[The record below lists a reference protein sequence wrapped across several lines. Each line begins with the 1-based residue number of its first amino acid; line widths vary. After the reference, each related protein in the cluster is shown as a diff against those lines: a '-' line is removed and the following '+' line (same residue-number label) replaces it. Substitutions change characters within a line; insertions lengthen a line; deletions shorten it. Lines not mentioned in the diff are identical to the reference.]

1 MLSIILVR
9 PRNPLN
15 IGAAA
20 RAMANFGLADLRV
33 VSPYPPVWTE
43 AQKTAKGAGNI
54 LKKARAFETLHK
66 ALEDIDFAFA
76 LTSLKNRK
84 TEKQIFLL
92 PRVKQKLEEL
102 KGQNLAFIFGSEK
115 TGLCAQDIESANAV
129 LNIPTS
135 SKTPSVNLAQAVILV
150 CYEIAKINS
159 FKKIKKDI
167 KPPIT
172 KKATIAQN
180 KFLLDKTE
188 NFLSSFNFPPTLN
201 KKIRIKRLSALLQ
214 NAALSNKDLF
224 FLVSL
229 LEKMKK

>member
-1 MLSIILVR
+1 MLTVILVK

-33 VSPYPPVWTE
+33 VCPHPPVWTE
-43 AQKTAKGAGNI
+43 AQKTAKGAGGI
-54 LKKARAFETLHK
+54 LNKARVFETLPQ

-102 KGQNLAFIFGSEK
+102 KGRNLAFIFGPEK

-159 FKKIKKDI
+159 FKKIKKGA
-167 KPPIT
+167 KPHPA
-172 KKATIAQN
+172 KKATLAQN

-188 NFLSSFNFPPTLN
+188 DFFSNFNFPPTLN
-201 KKIRIKRLSALLQ
+201 KKIRQKRLNAVLQ
-214 NAALSNKDLF
+214 NAALSEKDLF

-229 LEKMKK
+229 LGKMQK